1 MTLAGLFAA
10 ALIAL
15 PQTAGPTAPRPMVV
29 VKEADV
35 QVEQSPPPHNGV
47 GRSTAFRLSDA
58 APGRNFEFRKRI
70 LHPGATIGLHVL
82 THDEIYYVVS
92 GQGEVASDGR
102 TEAMGPETAAY
113 LYEGADVGIKQ
124 VGDEPLVLIVAYP
137 LAARTPERP
146 AQ

>member
-10 ALIAL
+10 ALISTVQA
-15 PQTAGPTAPRPMVV
+15 QTPEPARPMVV
-29 VKEADV
+29 VREADV
-35 QVEQSPPPHNGV
+35 MVEQSPPPHDGV
-47 GRSTAFRLSDA
+47 GRSTAFRMSDA
-58 APGRNFEFRKRI
+58 APGRSFEFRKRI

-113 LYEGADVGIKQ
+113 LYTGADVGIRQ
-124 VGDEPLVLIVAYP
+124 TGSEPLVLIIAYP
-137 LAARTPERP
+137 LAARTR
-146 AQ
+146 

>member
-1 MTLAGLFAA
+1 MILAGLFAA

-15 PQTAGPTAPRPMVV
+15 PQTAEPRPMVV
-29 VKEADV
+29 VKESDV
-35 QVEQSPPPHNGV
+35 MVEQSPPPHNGV

-102 TEAMGPETAAY
+102 TEAMGPDTAAY

-124 VGDEPLVLIVAYP
+124 VGDAPLVLIIAYP
-137 LAARTPERP
+137 LAART
-146 AQ
+146 Q